1 MSAVMTV
8 QQIGDVVA
16 LAAAGDQYMTAERM
30 TGERVQL
37 WMYAILTEAPE
48 MTFEQA
54 RQAIGHYYAR
64 VGNSMQIVDLIETW
78 EKLAGKAQE
87 PHLLARDVRIA
98 RRMGLV
104 SRDWHEKKPLPADVV
119 ERIEKWRAD
128 DAAERAELD
137 AKLDALAEGKRL
149 QLDVGGGGQS
159 VIR

>member
-48 MTFEQA
+48 MTFPQA
-54 RQAIGHYYAR
+54 QEAVGHFYAR
-64 VGNSMQIVDLIETW
+64 VGNSMQIGDLIETW
-78 EKLAGKAQE
+78 EKLAGKSQA
-87 PHLLARDVRIA
+87 PHLLARDVRMA

-104 SRDWHEKKPLPADVV
+104 PRDWHEAKQLPAGVV
-119 ERIEKWRAD
+119 VKLDEWRAKES
-128 DAAERAELD
+128 AERAELEERV
-137 AKLDALAEGKRL
+137 AAAEDGKRL
-149 QLDVGGGGQS
+149 RLDVG
-159 VIR
+159 RRL